1 MMARDTED
9 RDGASRGV
17 CVCGGGGGGGGANES
32 EKSWRKRKLNEL
44 NLGKQASWQQVE
56 PVRLSSDL
64 LQTSPRERP
73 TVSGSRRPRPTVP
86 ALEVPRGGVWWTEFS
101 GLINKQGLCPLI
113 FVLPHRKERAGDTG
127 PVVV

>member
-1 MMARDTED
+1 MARDTED

-17 CVCGGGGGGGGANES
+17 CVEGGGGEDES
-32 EKSWRKRKLNEL
+32 EKRKRKLNEL
-44 NLGKQASWQQVE
+44 NLGKQASWQQAE
-56 PVRLSSDL
+56 PVKLSSDL

-86 ALEVPRGGVWWTEFS
+86 ALEVPRGGVWWAELS
-101 GLINKQGLCPLI
+101 GLINKQGLCLCPLI